1 MRESFRK
8 SAIEL
13 GSGGRLTEIET
24 KTDTDT
30 LMRTPKCTYTLSR
43 DTRELRT
50 MRYLVRGYTRA
61 MHTHRRE
68 PENLF
73 FHLSAQF
80 RLKLGAR
87 VGVWAVEGERGG
99 GSFPA
104 KICPLDSDSRV
115 SSCVP

>member
-68 PENLF
+68 PENLTF
-73 FHLSAQF
+73 LPPLSPVQIEI
-80 RLKLGAR
+80 RGKGGC
-87 VGVWAVEGERGG
+87 VGRGG
-99 GSFPA
+99 
-104 KICPLDSDSRV
+104 
-115 SSCVP
+115 